1 MKRFVR
7 TNIGDIRTSATL
19 IVEVFSFIHTC
30 YAMDILIIGKVRVQ
44 KEDKKDRE
52 VRGGVALSTG
62 TYAINT

>member
-30 YAMDILIIGKVRVQ
+30 YAMDILIIGKVQ
-44 KEDKKDRE
+44 HIC
-52 VRGGVALSTG
+52 ALKGSEKN
-62 TYAINT
+62 AIIKCSSSME